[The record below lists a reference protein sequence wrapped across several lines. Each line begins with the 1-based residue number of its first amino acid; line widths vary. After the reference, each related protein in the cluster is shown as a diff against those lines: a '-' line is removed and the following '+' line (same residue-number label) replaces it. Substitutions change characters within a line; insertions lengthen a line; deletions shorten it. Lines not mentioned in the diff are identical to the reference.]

1 MSESWCPHADN
12 KIIICCSEKKE
23 KCPDMPIDYYFLDA
37 LKQGRPECAGIA
49 VGIDQL
55 LMVMTG
61 TEGIRD
67 VLNFPIGRA

>member
-1 MSESWCPHADN
+1 
-12 KIIICCSEKKE
+12 
-23 KCPDMPIDYYFLDA
+23 MPIDYYFLDA